1 MSDDP
6 TGPDGDWLPA
16 GSRGDGTA
24 AVSGDLLAGKVAL
37 VSGIGPGMGRDISLA
52 LARQGADIAL
62 GGRTESKL
70 AEVAAEVEA
79 LGRRALPVVCDI
91 ADGEACRA
99 AIDRVVGELGRLDV
113 LVNNAYH
120 GGDAKL
126 FEDADLDDWRAV
138 MDVNLWGGLQLTQ
151 AAVPALAES
160 GDGRV
165 IMINSM
171 SVQRIERRW
180 GSYVASKGALAAVTR
195 TLAKELGA
203 KGIRVNGVHPGYI
216 YGPPVAWYLDHQA
229 GKRGATFREI
239 YEETAS
245 ETSLGYLPHSEE
257 IAGTVVY
264 FASPLS
270 RPVTGQM
277 IGVNAGHW
285 FNG

>member
-1 MSDDP
+1 M
-6 TGPDGDWLPA
+6 
-16 GSRGDGTA
+16 
-24 AVSGDLLAGKVAL
+24 LLEGKVGL
-37 VSGIGPGMGRDISLA
+37 VSGIGPGMGRDIA
-52 LARQGADIAL
+52 LAFAREGADVAL
-62 GGRTESKL
+62 LGRTEERLRSV
-70 AEVAAEVEA
+70 AEEIEA

-91 ADGEACRA
+91 ADEAACGA
-99 AIDRVVGELGRLDV
+99 AAVAVAEGLGRIDV

-120 GGDAKL
+120 GGDAKP
-126 FEDADLDDWRAV
+126 FMEADLADWHTT
-138 MDVNLWGGLQLTQ
+138 MEVNLFGSLYLTR
-151 AAVPALAES
+151 ACVPHLEAS

-165 IMINSM
+165 VMINTM

-180 GSYVASKGALAAVTR
+180 GAYVASKGALAAITK
-195 TLAKELGA
+195 TLARKLGA

-216 YGPPVAWYLDHQA
+216 YGDSVEWYFNHQA
-229 GKRGATFREI
+229 EKRGITFQEV
-239 YEETAS
+239 YDEVAAETC
-245 ETSLGYLPHSEE
+245 LGYLPHSEE